1 VAAPWP
7 VKAVVD
13 YVTGAP
19 VDPAFTVGGAEHVVP
34 VAIVA
39 GVILVLAACLL
50 DYLAEVLAS
59 SVAASVGVG
68 LRVAVFSKLFR
79 LPVEW
84 TRRQRNG
91 DLVMRLTTD
100 IAQIQSSS
108 VDRWR
113 LSIPS
118 AAALAGMVTMM
129 ALLDPILAA
138 VTAVAAPVMVVA
150 FHLRRRQVA
159 EAQRASRRSAGT
171 LAAHVGELARSVAT
185 VQAFGREH
193 DECLALDR
201 SGRAAAL
208 ASLRAVRASARV
220 APLADIA
227 IALDLAV
234 VLAVGAGQVRS
245 HQLTVGGLVLF
256 LTYLGAL
263 QGPVNAVSRLSRSL
277 GSSDASRERVKELLA
292 AGELP
297 DDPDGPD
304 PGPDPPLI
312 AVNRVTYSYGERHA
326 LKDLTA
332 CFPAGRITTVTGHN
346 GAGKSTLLHLLAR
359 LDDPASGQ
367 VSFDGVDAR
376 ACSLASLRRR
386 VALVPQEM
394 WLIEGTVVE
403 NIAYGTPGASRE
415 RVIAAG
421 RLALVDEF
429 VARLPRGWDTPLG
442 EGGAGLSGG
451 ERRRVALARAV
462 LRDCP
467 VLLLDEPTTG
477 LDPAAEEVLVDAIGR
492 VAVGRTTVIVT
503 HRDRVAA
510 LGDHRVCMSR
520 GSLVDAPAVPSPEL
534 EVVG

>member
-1 VAAPWP
+1 
-7 VKAVVD
+7 
-13 YVTGAP
+13 
-19 VDPAFTVGGAEHVVP
+19 
-34 VAIVA
+34 
-39 GVILVLAACLL
+39 
-50 DYLAEVLAS
+50 
-59 SVAASVGVG
+59 
-68 LRVAVFSKLFR
+68 
-79 LPVEW
+79 
-84 TRRQRNG
+84 
-91 DLVMRLTTD
+91 
-100 IAQIQSSS
+100 
-108 VDRWR
+108 
-113 LSIPS
+113 
-118 AAALAGMVTMM
+118 
-129 ALLDPILAA
+129 
-138 VTAVAAPVMVVA
+138 
-150 FHLRRRQVA
+150 
-159 EAQRASRRSAGT
+159 
-171 LAAHVGELARSVAT
+171 
-185 VQAFGREH
+185 
-193 DECLALDR
+193 
-201 SGRAAAL
+201 
-208 ASLRAVRASARV
+208 
-220 APLADIA
+220 
-227 IALDLAV
+227 
-234 VLAVGAGQVRS
+234 
-245 HQLTVGGLVLF
+245 LF

-297 DDPDGPD
+297 DDPDAPD
-304 PGPDPPLI
+304 PGPDPPFI
-312 AVNRVTYSYGERHA
+312 AVNRVNYSYGERHA

-359 LDDPASGQ
+359 LDDPAGGQ

-376 ACSLASLRRR
+376 AYSLASLRRR
-386 VALVPQEM
+386 VALVPQEV
-394 WLIEGTVVE
+394 WLIDGTVAE
-403 NIAYGTPGASRE
+403 NIAYGTPGASRD

-520 GSLVDAPAVPSPEL
+520 GSLIDAPAALAPAPEL